1 MASHRVR
8 LSALLFS
15 LSAAFAPPALADPV
29 ATCGAPGPSASASA
43 ATSAGAHV
51 ISSVPAYS
59 WYHGCGPTA
68 AASVLGYW
76 DLAGYR
82 NLFTASAPDIFSTPS
97 VQDQISS
104 PAHNAKYDPS
114 PDAPGPAP
122 ASTSIADWFQTSVDP
137 LDFGWSFLSF
147 AEGAVEGYAAYRGYQ
162 FEAQTRAI
170 AALSDG
176 FSFSWDDAVR
186 EIDSGRPFLSLV
198 DTDGNGATDHFVPV
212 LGYDDRGPLGRFYG
226 FYTTWDEPETIS
238 NRYQVLSLLVDGR
251 GRVWGTDINS
261 GVLLYDGEDVRELS
275 KRSKLEGWY
284 PGGLE
289 LVKPDTVRVTVYQ
302 QSADGIRTASFDC
315 DGLTITE
322 VTEAKPAK

>member
-8 LSALLFS
+8 LVALLFA
-15 LSAAFAPPALADPV
+15 LSPVFAQPTLADPV

-43 ATSAGAHV
+43 AASAGAHV

-137 LDFGWSFLSF
+137 LAFGWSFLSF
-147 AEGAVEGYAAYRGYQ
+147 AQDAFEGYAAYRGYQ

-186 EIDSGRPFLSLV
+186 EIDGGRPFLSLV

-226 FYTTWDEPETIS
+226 FYTTWDESETIS
-238 NRYQVLSLLVDGR
+238 WEPFRPLGNPWGMGYATFVRPLSTPSPVPEPGTWMLVATGAVAARRRLLR
-251 GRVWGTDINS
+251 AWGHRTGAWITRMAARS
-261 GVLLYDGEDVRELS
+261 GM
-275 KRSKLEGWY
+275 
-284 PGGLE
+284 
-289 LVKPDTVRVTVYQ
+289 
-302 QSADGIRTASFDC
+302 
-315 DGLTITE
+315 
-322 VTEAKPAK
+322 